1 MDWLRL
7 ARLFNS
13 LLLLLLLRLISLL
26 LLLLLLLLLKRHDLL
41 SPTIVTLLIG
51 VPEEDLESF
60 TENGL
65 QPCILNASAGDLVL

>member
-1 MDWLRL
+1 MDWPRL

-26 LLLLLLLLLKRHDLL
+26 LLLLLLLLKRRDLL

-65 QPCILNASAGDLVL
+65 QPYILNASAGDLVL